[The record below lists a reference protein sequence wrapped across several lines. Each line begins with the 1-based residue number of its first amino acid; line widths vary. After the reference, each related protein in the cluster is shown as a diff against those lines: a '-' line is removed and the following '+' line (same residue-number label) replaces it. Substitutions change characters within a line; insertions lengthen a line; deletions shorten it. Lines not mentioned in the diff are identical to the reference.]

1 MFYAKNVPG
10 WERVVRVILG
20 VVVVAL
26 SLALLKGVLGIV
38 VAIAAAGI
46 VVSGLVGFC
55 PACAMLGRKLDKA
68 ARAAQAAQPGKIQ

>member
-20 VVVVAL
+20 AVVVAL
-26 SLALLKGVLGIV
+26 SLALLKGVPGIL
-38 VAIAAAGI
+38 VAIAAFGI

-55 PACAMLGRKLDKA
+55 PACAMVGRRLDNA
-68 ARAAQAAQPGKIQ
+68 ARAAQQSKGQ